1 MNTEEVRREA
11 MDIQETMGEQMT
23 GCFASSKDHL
33 YVKSSDGEPCDG
45 ETPVQ
50 GVEVRC
56 YTAGAGNAREAFAAM
71 GFKMVAVIDQTSSA
85 ITRQSPKHYAMRKV
99 EIDRMHRPTLR
110 STPQELTIEQLHQ
123 ECTLDEDMKP
133 LKSVTH
139 QYRVQDE
146 MVVDEATGLM
156 WQKSGSDTSLTYK
169 EAQSYIMQLNAQQF
183 AGYSDW
189 RVPTIQELMSLLEP
203 TEKNDDLYIEQVFD
217 KTQRYCW
224 SADRMEES
232 EHSFCPAWYVN
243 FNYGYVYCYPVGSNL
258 YVRAVR
264 SI

>member
-85 ITRQSPKHYAMRKV
+85 GDWSYYV
-99 EIDRMHRPTLR
+99 SSDG
-110 STPQELTIEQLHQ
+110 
-123 ECTLDEDMKP
+123 
-133 LKSVTH
+133 KS
-139 QYRVQDE
+139 
-146 MVVDEATGLM
+146 
-156 WQKSGSDTSLTYK
+156 
-169 EAQSYIMQLNAQQF
+169 
-183 AGYSDW
+183 
-189 RVPTIQELMSLLEP
+189 
-203 TEKNDDLYIEQVFD
+203 
-217 KTQRYCW
+217 
-224 SADRMEES
+224 
-232 EHSFCPAWYVN
+232 WYVASQTN
-243 FNYGYVYCYPVGSNL
+243 CWPRGGFSYWIEADPRCIFEEPIPPKYWETHDIEGEETL
-258 YVRAVR
+258 
-264 SI
+264 